1 MMDIAFKLLGGF
13 GEIPPQRSVAREA
26 GIFGW
31 SGEGRFEREQHQG
44 DECHGIF
51 HGALPQG

>member
-13 GEIPPQRSVAREA
+13 GKISPQRSVAREA
-26 GIFGW
+26 SIFGW
-31 SGEGRFEREQHQG
+31 SGEGRFERKQHQG

-51 HGALPQG
+51 HGALTQG